1 MPIVTIV
8 AVVAIVA
15 NVFIYFGANNRGVE
29 FFVESETEQAIIFVR
44 ARGNL
49 SLNEKDLLVKQAED
63 VVLAAE
69 GVESTFS
76 FAGSGGLNQNTG
88 GAAGPRDSIGQIQ
101 IEMTPWAERRDDPD
115 LDGDRI
121 VERLQVELDRIPG
134 IKTEI
139 LSLSRGP
146 ASGKPVHLRLKS
158 DNWND
163 LLGAVAIA
171 NAKFQQTPALADIE
185 DTLPL
190 PGIDWQ
196 IDVDV
201 EKAGRFGA
209 DVATVGG
216 MVQLVTRGILLD
228 TMRVDTSDEEIEIR
242 VRLPEKDR
250 ILSTLDTLKV
260 RTRNGLVPLSN
271 FVTRKPVKKLGQIN
285 RIDQKRYFDIK
296 AALEAAGQ
304 SAITM
309 SDADGTTLAIGLG
322 RLVVGDAVADGG
334 ATVLREVVTPSAIG
348 VFFGSKP
355 KVRLFEISLPGA
367 DVDLTAAQDMLDNR
381 ASLTAVPVTAD
392 ERIALITDWIE
403 TERPFAASVG
413 FEWSG
418 DAVEQAESQDFLA
431 KAFLG
436 ALGLMFVIL
445 LAQFNSFYNAVLV
458 LLAVVLS
465 TTGVLIGM
473 LVMQQSFSII
483 MTGTGIVALAGI
495 VVNNNI
501 VLIDTYQNYARY
513 MPRLEAIV
521 RTAEVRIRPVL
532 LTTITTMA
540 GLTPMMFGL
549 SLDFIGGG
557 YSIDSPTALWWK
569 QLATTVVFG
578 LGIATVLTLVLTPSM
593 LSLRVWVTAG
603 AYGAK
608 ARLAALALGRAS
620 QAGQDRILRR
630 SARRIPAPEI
640 LWDTSD
646 VPVDDVPDQTVDI
659 ETKPRPPLKAAE

>member
-1 MPIVTIV
+1 
-8 AVVAIVA
+8 
-15 NVFIYFGANNRGVE
+15 
-29 FFVESETEQAIIFVR
+29 
-44 ARGNL
+44 
-49 SLNEKDLLVKQAED
+49 
-63 VVLAAE
+63 
-69 GVESTFS
+69 
-76 FAGSGGLNQNTG
+76 
-88 GAAGPRDSIGQIQ
+88 
-101 IEMTPWAERRDDPD
+101 
-115 LDGDRI
+115 
-121 VERLQVELDRIPG
+121 
-134 IKTEI
+134 
-139 LSLSRGP
+139 
-146 ASGKPVHLRLKS
+146 
-158 DNWND
+158 
-163 LLGAVAIA
+163 
-171 NAKFQQTPALADIE
+171 
-185 DTLPL
+185 
-190 PGIDWQ
+190 
-196 IDVDV
+196 
-201 EKAGRFGA
+201 
-209 DVATVGG
+209 
-216 MVQLVTRGILLD
+216 
-228 TMRVDTSDEEIEIR
+228 
-242 VRLPEKDR
+242 
-250 ILSTLDTLKV
+250 
-260 RTRNGLVPLSN
+260 
-271 FVTRKPVKKLGQIN
+271 
-285 RIDQKRYFDIK
+285 
-296 AALEAAGQ
+296 
-304 SAITM
+304 
-309 SDADGTTLAIGLG
+309 
-322 RLVVGDAVADGG
+322 
-334 ATVLREVVTPSAIG
+334 
-348 VFFGSKP
+348 
-355 KVRLFEISLPGA
+355 
-367 DVDLTAAQDMLDNR
+367 
-381 ASLTAVPVTAD
+381 
-392 ERIALITDWIE
+392 
-403 TERPFAASVG
+403 
-413 FEWSG
+413 
-418 DAVEQAESQDFLA
+418 
-431 KAFLG
+431 
-436 ALGLMFVIL
+436 MFVIL

-569 QLATTVVFG
+569 QLATAVVFG

-593 LSLRVWVTAG
+593 LSLRVTAG